1 MHPVVVWWFFV
12 SKTLIPVILS
22 ALLKIIEITHRLAP
36 KKDMSPSID
45 MSASTLFW
53 FYSLE
58 NTRIFAKQAGIT
70 HFNYGIVPISLL
82 PRIGFHDFLE
92 SIDRFSL
99 TIQNWRQYLIS
110 WIMETVIFRI
120 ISKNLLILFFLEGT
134 FSENTARY
142 HRNVFPDE
150 NSIQKPILDQ
160 LITNNWPTIVS
171 ASVRI
176 VW

>member
-1 MHPVVVWWFFV
+1 MIFLVEN
-12 SKTLIPVILS
+12 SKS
-22 ALLKIIEITHRLAP
+22 SNSKRSSQNHRNKIIEITHRLAP
-36 KKDMSPSID
+36 KIDMSPSID
-45 MSASTLFW
+45 MSASTHFW

-70 HFNYGIVPISLL
+70 HLNYGIVSIGLL
-82 PRIGFHDFLE
+82 PRIFFHDCLE

-99 TIQNWRQYLIS
+99 TIQNWRRYWIS
-110 WIMETVIFRI
+110 WIMETVIFRNVFPDEQRI
-120 ISKNLLILFFLEGT
+120 AEGMG
-134 FSENTARY
+134 FAGEVWY

-160 LITNNWPTIVS
+160 LITNNWPTIAS

-176 VW
+176 AW